1 METHESGSNK
11 RFHGFPLFVIIG
23 DGPLRL
29 GDSRFVRG
37 DKELSPVSY
46 LGGYLH
52 KHTLKKLIRSNSS
65 QVQAE
70 GKRR

>member
-11 RFHGFPLFVIIG
+11 RFHGFPLSVISG
-23 DGPLRL
+23 DGFLRL

-46 LGGYLH
+46 LGGYLL
-52 KHTLKKLIRSNSS
+52 KHTLKELLSCDPS